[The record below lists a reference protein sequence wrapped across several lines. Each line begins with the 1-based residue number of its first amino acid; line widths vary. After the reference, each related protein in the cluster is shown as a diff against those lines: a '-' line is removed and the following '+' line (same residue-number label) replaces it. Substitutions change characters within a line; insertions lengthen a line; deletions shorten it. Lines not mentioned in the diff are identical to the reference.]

1 MNVIH
6 LGQRVIQAEIDSLVS
21 MQQKLNGSF
30 DTAVGSILSAKGRVI
45 VLGMGKSSI
54 IGKKIAA
61 TLAST
66 GTPAYCIHPGEAFHG
81 DLGMIKPEDIVLMIS
96 NSGETEELVRLL
108 PFLVAQGN
116 GVIAMTGRLNSTLA
130 RHAPAVLDVSVEM
143 EACNNNLAP
152 TSSTTAALVMGDALA
167 VALSTIKGF
176 KPEDF
181 ARFHPGGSLGRRL
194 LTRVSEVMHRGPLP
208 WVHGDASFKEV
219 VTAISSG
226 RLGMALVGNPE
237 HLLGVVSDGDLRRA
251 FENYPVPTH
260 LVASDLM
267 APKPLVVTESERF
280 ALAEEKMQQARV
292 NALIVVDAN
301 RSVCGV
307 LQIFDIAEG
316 EQAPVL
322 VSTPAAEPPPLA
334 AAAPEAQPSTAPAP
348 DKMLPAEAAAAGMSA
363 GAFQMG

>member
-1 MNVIH
+1 MKIIN
-6 LGQRVIQAEIDSLVS
+6 LGRNVIQAEIDALVS

-30 DTAVGSILSAKGRVI
+30 DSAVGSILSSKGRVI
-45 VLGMGKSSI
+45 VLGMGKSGI

-108 PFLVAQGN
+108 PFLMAQGN
-116 GVIAMTGRLNSTLA
+116 AVIAMTGQLNSSLA
-130 RHAPAVLDVSVEM
+130 RHAPSVLDVSVEM

-167 VALSTIKGF
+167 VALSTIKDF

-219 VTAISSG
+219 VNTISSG
-226 RLGMALVGNPE
+226 RLGMALVGNPD
-237 HLLGVVSDGDLRRA
+237 HLLGVISDGDLRRA

-260 LVASDLM
+260 LLASDLM
-267 APKPLVVTESERF
+267 APEPLIVLDSERF

-292 NALIVVDAN
+292 NALIVVNAN

-307 LQIFDIAEG
+307 LQIFDIAEEGGTSVRVTSPIG
-316 EQAPVL
+316 EMDNNDAVAAPIQ
-322 VSTPAAEPPPLA
+322 AEPVPTGPTA
-334 AAAPEAQPSTAPAP
+334 IQSTAIQPTNKA
-348 DKMLPAEAAAAGMSA
+348 SA
-363 GAFQMG
+363 TH